1 MSQLYTDLL
10 QAFKEIAQIEKNKEL
25 AKKVDEAISRDEK
38 KGKRKKKT
46 INKKKESQT
55 HVSNSLWDAYSDE
68 TPEESKK
75 LDEYYKNKY
84 KDQLDEGGN

>member
-25 AKKVDEAISRDEK
+25 AKEVDEAISRDK
-38 KGKRKKKT
+38 KKRKRKKKT
-46 INKKKESQT
+46 ARKKKESQT
-55 HVSNSLWDAYSDE
+55 HVSHSLWDAYSDE
-68 TPEESKK
+68 TPEESKE

-84 KDQLDEGGN
+84 KDQLKDD